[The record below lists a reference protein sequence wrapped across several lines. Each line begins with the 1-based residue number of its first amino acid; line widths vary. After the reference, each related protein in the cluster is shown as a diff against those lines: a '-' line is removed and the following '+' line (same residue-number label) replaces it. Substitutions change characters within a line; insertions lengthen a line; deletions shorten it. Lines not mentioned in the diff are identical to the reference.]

1 MTERIKQLK
10 TNFEKLEA
18 VFEIF
23 NGLHPT
29 IIWFSDRESKYATS
43 FAGFEEKVIWL
54 NGAWYV
60 YQELNKPKEKKL
72 KEPKKAYKKEKQ
84 VKEDLRGWEC
94 AREAMFRPYQQQ

>member
-10 TNFEKLEA
+10 IDFEKLET
-18 VFEIF
+18 VSEIF

-29 IIWFSDRESKYATS
+29 IIWFSDTESKYATS
-43 FAGFEEKVIWL
+43 FTGFDEKVNWL

-60 YQELNKPKEKKL
+60 FQELNKPKKKKL

-84 VKEDLRGWEC
+84 VREDLRGWEC
-94 AREAMFRPYQQQ
+94 AREAMFRPYEP

>member
-1 MTERIKQLK
+1 MTECIQQLK

-18 VFEIF
+18 VSEIF

-29 IIWFSDRESKYATS
+29 IIWFSDKESKYATS
-43 FAGFEEKVIWL
+43 FAGFDEKVTWL

-60 YQELNKPKEKKL
+60 YQELNKPKKKL
-72 KEPKKAYKKEKQ
+72 KEPKKDYKKEKQ
-84 VKEDLRGWEC
+84 LKEDLRGWEC

>member
-23 NGLHPT
+23 NRLHPT
-29 IIWFSDRESKYATS
+29 IIWFSETESKYATS
-43 FAGFEEKVIWL
+43 FAGFDEKVTWL

-60 YQELNKPKEKKL
+60 FQELNNPNEKKL
-72 KEPKKAYKKEKQ
+72 KEPQQDYKQEKK
-84 VKEDLRGWEC
+84 VKED
-94 AREAMFRPYQQQ
+94 

>member
-18 VFEIF
+18 VSEIF

-29 IIWFSDRESKYATS
+29 IIWFSNTESKYATS
-43 FAGFEEKVIWL
+43 FTWFDEKVTWL

-60 YQELNKPKEKKL
+60 FQELNKLKEKKL

-94 AREAMFRPYQQQ
+94 AREAMFRPYEP

>member
-1 MTERIKQLK
+1 MENRTKQLK
-10 TNFEKLEA
+10 ENFEKLEH
-18 VFEIF
+18 VSEIF
-23 NGLHPT
+23 KNLHPT
-29 IIWFSDRESKYATS
+29 IIWFCEKELKYSTS
-43 FAGFEEKVIWL
+43 FVGFDEKVIWL

>member
-29 IIWFSDRESKYATS
+29 IIWFSDTESKYATS
-43 FAGFEEKVIWL
+43 FAGFDEKVTWL

-60 YQELNKPKEKKL
+60 FQELNKPKKD
-72 KEPKKAYKKEKQ
+72 YKKEKQ
-84 VKEDLRGWEC
+84 VKEDLREWEC
-94 AREAMFRPYQQQ
+94 AREAMFRPYEP